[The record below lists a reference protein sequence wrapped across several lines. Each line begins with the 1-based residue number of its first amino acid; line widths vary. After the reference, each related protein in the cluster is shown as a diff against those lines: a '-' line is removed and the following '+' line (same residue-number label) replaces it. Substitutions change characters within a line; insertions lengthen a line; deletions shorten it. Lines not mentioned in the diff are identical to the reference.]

1 MVALISLPIPQY
13 VSLLSIQCI
22 SFSPC
27 YLIIPQ
33 FMLFACLQFLHFTE
47 FSFLK
52 PSSSSISKFSLLS
65 LSPHFLRAST
75 LQVSK
80 ADYIPL
86 FSSCFLYVSIM
97 FPSKLKVLCSQR
109 PFFFFFFYDYS
120 EILGIEQALNNK
132 RLSHVKMQ
140 TKILRH
146 FSVLI
151 TIFDEIK
158 LYSL

>member
-22 SFSPC
+22 CFSPC
-27 YLIIPQ
+27 YLIMPW
-33 FMLFACLQFLHFTE
+33 FMLFALASLQFLHFTE

-52 PSSSSISKFSLLS
+52 HSSSSTSSKFSLLS

-75 LQVSK
+75 ALQVSK

-109 PFFFFFFYDYS
+109 PFFFFLMTILKYWAQNKPLMIKDY
-120 EILGIEQALNNK
+120 L
-132 RLSHVKMQ
+132 
-140 TKILRH
+140 T
-146 FSVLI
+146 
-151 TIFDEIK
+151 
-158 LYSL
+158 